1 MYIND
6 LFTGSNELPKPLP
19 KEKLLELIEKVKQ
32 GDEEA
37 KNKIIEHNIR
47 LVLYEVTHRFKYVNY
62 DKRDLVSL
70 GNIGLMKA
78 INTFDTSKNVEFT
91 TYATRCIDN
100 EILMFL
106 RKIKK
111 DQNVDSLEKPLSYDK
126 NGNELKVEDTV
137 YDDTDIVEDYEKN
150 EIYKIIRRMV
160 EGLPERDRKIIT
172 LHFGF
177 EEDKIYTQK
186 EIADILFVSQS
197 YISRLVKKIVREIG
211 IQLEIEGL
219 IELTEAPARV
229 YKRAPKKVKQEFKKS
244 DESKIIIK
252 TAAEEKEPVK
262 EIIIETTKE
271 KEVEAIKEETTEI
284 EKANTES
291 EENKPK
297 KKNRK
302 SLKTIYNYLKEYSRE
317 EIDAMLSKLSDEELT
332 LIRLRYG
339 EDLDNPVTAETWGKN
354 ENVKFYGL
362 LVPKMR
368 RVLSNPE
375 GKRKKYTRRVKNTQ
389 PTTLSN
395 EETLQNSS
403 VEGQDNLTGNALED
417 EGNLTGNALV
427 DEGNLSGN
435 ALEDEG
441 NLSGNAL
448 VDEGNLTGNA
458 LDETSEDETLR
469 NALEQVIEEEQGNL
483 FGNALEDEGN
493 LTGNALDEDDD
504 EDEVIKPEIIPQN
517 DENAIVHQENTEL
530 SKEDYEKILHLMKTP
545 SFEEMLRTL
554 TAKEA
559 VIICLKLGYVDGKYF
574 TTESIANF
582 LGIEKSEVVEITKKV
597 LLLYRESINQFIDK
611 AIEEAGESTTTPATG
626 PTLVYK
632 KDEE

>member
-1 MYIND
+1 MYIKD
-6 LFTGSNELPKPLP
+6 LFTGGNELPKPLS
-19 KEKLLELIEKVKQ
+19 KEKLLELIDKVNQ

-37 KNKIIEHNIR
+37 KDIIIEHNIR

-78 INTFDTSKNVEFT
+78 IYTFDKSKNVEFI

-111 DQNVDSLEKPLSYDK
+111 DQNVDSLEMPLTIDK
-126 NGNELKVEDTV
+126 NGNKLKVEDIV

-160 EGLPERDRKIIT
+160 DELPERDRKIIT

-177 EEDKIYTQK
+177 EEDKTYTQQ
-186 EIADILFVSQS
+186 EIANIFFVSQS
-197 YISRLVKKIVREIG
+197 YVSRLIKKIVKEIG

-229 YKRAPKKVKQEFKKS
+229 YKRAPKKVNQEFKPR
-244 DESKIIIK
+244 E
-252 TAAEEKEPVK
+252 
-262 EIIIETTKE
+262 
-271 KEVEAIKEETTEI
+271 EETTDI
-284 EKANTES
+284 KKDNTES
-291 EENKPK
+291 KENKPK

-302 SLKTIYNYLKEYSRE
+302 NLKTIYNYLKEYSRE
-317 EIDAMLSKLSDEELT
+317 EIDTMLTKLSDEEHDLV
-332 LIRLRYG
+332 RLRYG
-339 EDLDNPVTAETWGKN
+339 DDLDNPTTSETWGKN

-362 LVPKMR
+362 LVPKMKR
-368 RVLSNPE
+368 LLSNPE
-375 GKRKKYTRRVKNTQ
+375 GKRKKYTRRVKTTQ
-389 PTTLSN
+389 P
-395 EETLQNSS
+395 EE
-403 VEGQDNLTGNALED
+403 VIE
-417 EGNLTGNALV
+417 EGNLTGNAL
-427 DEGNLSGN
+427 EN
-435 ALEDEG
+435 
-441 NLSGNAL
+441 
-448 VDEGNLTGNA
+448 
-458 LDETSEDETLR
+458 
-469 NALEQVIEEEQGNL
+469 
-483 FGNALEDEGN
+483 EGN
-493 LTGNALDEDDD
+493 LTGNALDED
-504 EDEVIKPEIIPQN
+504 EVIKPEIISQN

-530 SKEDYEKILHLMKTP
+530 NKEDYEKILHLMKTP

-559 VIICLKLGYVDGKYF
+559 VTICLKLGYVDGKYF

-582 LGIEKSEVVEITKKV
+582 LGIEQSEVVEITKKV

>member
-1 MYIND
+1 MYYIKD
-6 LFTGSNELPKPLP
+6 LFTGGNELPKPLP
-19 KEKLLELIEKVKQ
+19 KDKLLELIDKVKQ
-32 GDEEA
+32 DDEEA

-47 LVLYEVTHRFKYVNY
+47 LVIYEVTHRFKYVNY

-111 DQNVDSLEKPLSYDK
+111 DQNVDSLEKPLTIDK

-150 EIYKIIRRMV
+150 EIYKIIRKMV
-160 EGLPERDRKIIT
+160 ESLPERDRKIIT

-177 EEDKIYTQK
+177 EEDKTYTQK

-229 YKRAPKKVKQEFKKS
+229 YKRAPKKVKQEFKKREEEKAIS
-244 DESKIIIK
+244 K

-262 EIIIETTKE
+262 EIIVEPAKE
-271 KEVEAIKEETTEI
+271 KEVEAIKEETTDI

-302 SLKTIYNYLKEYSRE
+302 NLKTIYNYLKEYSRE
-317 EIDAMLSKLSDEELT
+317 EIDAMLTKLSDEERDLV
-332 LIRLRYG
+332 RLRYG
-339 EDLDNPVTAETWGKN
+339 DNLDNPTTSETWGKN

-368 RVLSNPE
+368 RLLSNPE
-375 GKRKKYTRRVKNTQ
+375 GKRKKYTRRVKSSQ

-395 EETLQNSS
+395 EETLQKSS
-403 VEGQDNLTGNALED
+403 VEGQS
-417 EGNLTGNALV
+417 NLTGNALV

-435 ALEDEG
+435 VLEDEG

-448 VDEGNLTGNA
+448 VDEDNVSGNALEDEGNLTGNA
-458 LDETSEDETLR
+458 LDETSEDEILI
-469 NALEQVIEEEQGNL
+469 NALEQVIEEEQNL
-483 FGNALEDEGN
+483 TDYALEDEDN
-493 LTGNALDEDDD
+493 STGNAL

-530 SKEDYEKILHLMKTP
+530 NKEDYEKILHLMKTP

-611 AIEEAGESTTTPATG
+611 AIEEAGESTTTPVTG